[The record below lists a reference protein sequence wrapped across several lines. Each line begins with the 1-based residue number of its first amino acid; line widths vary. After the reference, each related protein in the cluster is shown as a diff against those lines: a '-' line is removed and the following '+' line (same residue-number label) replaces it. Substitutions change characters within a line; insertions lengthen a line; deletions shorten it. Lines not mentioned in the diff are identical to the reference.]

1 VRHARVDEAHAGQRI
16 DNFLIRVLKGVPR
29 SHVYRL
35 IRDGQVRVNG
45 RRCDATVRLT
55 AGDEV
60 RIPPVRRPSAGPE
73 APRPLTDDE
82 LSIVHE
88 DEWLVV
94 INKPAGMAVH
104 GGSGISF
111 GAIERL
117 RAARPA
123 APMLEL
129 VHRLDRDTSG
139 LLMVAKKRQALVAL
153 HAAWGDGSI
162 RKRYRALALGA
173 VPKGRQV
180 IDVALRKHVGRD
192 GDRRVSVDPKGQRA
206 VTIVLPQRMA
216 PGASLVTAEL
226 QTGRTHQIRVHLAHL
241 GHPLLGDPKY
251 GDFPANRAWAK
262 RGLRRM
268 FLHAAELGFV
278 HPGTGEPMSLE
289 APLPPDLQGVL
300 DDAFGEGGLAWQAST
315 ATSEAGS

>member
-1 VRHARVDEAHAGQRI
+1 LA
-16 DNFLIRVLKGVPR
+16 
-29 SHVYRL
+29 
-35 IRDGQVRVNG
+35 
-45 RRCDATVRLT
+45 

-60 RIPPVRRPSAGPE
+60 RIPPVRRPEPGREVA
-73 APRPLTDDE
+73 RPLTDGE

-88 DEWLVV
+88 DDWLVV
-94 INKPAGMAVH
+94 IDKPAGMAVH

-117 RAARPA
+117 RAARPQ

-173 VPKGRQV
+173 LAKGRQV
-180 IDVALRKHVGRD
+180 VDVALRKYVGGD
-192 GDRRVSVDPKGQRA
+192 GERRVSVDPKGQRA
-206 VTIVLPQRMA
+206 VTIVLPQRIA
-216 PGASLVTAEL
+216 PGATLLTAEL

-251 GDFPANRAWAK
+251 GDFPANRTWAK
-262 RGLRRM
+262 QGLRRM
-268 FLHAAELGFV
+268 FLHAAELRFT
-278 HPGTGEPMSLE
+278 HPGTGAPMALE
-289 APLPPDLQGVL
+289 APLPADLQAVL
-300 DDAFGEGGLAWQAST
+300 DGTFADGGIAWQNPDR
-315 ATSEAGS
+315 EAAPKEGR